1 MALLCHKGVSIAAL
15 SFLLLLS
22 IFSQSWSWV
31 LGFPVIAFSQSKFF
45 SLVLLA
51 SWEVIVEGMLTSSIM
66 GMVLGLEL
74 LLLLLLLV
82 LLLFLL
88 SLEVIVLLLPSEFQ
102 EDDFLL
108 DLLLDFEVLD
118 PPFDHLELMVD
129 P

>member
-1 MALLCHKGVSIAAL
+1 MAI
-15 SFLLLLS
+15 
-22 IFSQSWSWV
+22 
-31 LGFPVIAFSQSKFF
+31 SQSKLF
-45 SLVLLA
+45 SLVLLS

-88 SLEVIVLLLPSEFQ
+88 SLEVIVLLLPSEFY

-118 PPFDHLELMVD
+118 PPLISWN
-129 P
+129 